1 MAQYLYGK
9 NVVKQL
15 LDNGRPI
22 DGLFILAGRTNDP
35 IVQQAKQR
43 GISVSE
49 CDRNRLDSLAN
60 GNHQGYVAAVADYKT
75 YTIDQITDQ
84 IPTDKLPLL
93 IALDSLEDPHNLGA
107 ILRSAEC
114 VGADG
119 VIIEKNR
126 SVSLNG
132 TVAKVSV
139 GAIDNV
145 KVASVTNLTTTLQQ
159 LKKKGYWV
167 CGTAAS
173 GSVDYRQ
180 AHYDMPLVLV
190 IGSEGF
196 GMRRL
201 VTETCDFTVR
211 LPMFGHL
218 GSLNASVAAGIIMY
232 EIYNQR
238 YPLTK

>member
-60 GNHQGYVAAVADYKT
+60 GNHQGYVAAIADYKT